1 MTSVFEISPLA
12 DGMGI
17 RVEGEVDLANAH
29 ELREAL
35 ANISVE
41 SEIHLDLAELLFID
55 SSGLR
60 VILSFAESL
69 NGAGPLVIL
78 NPSPAIGR
86 LLEITAINTHPKVE
100 VRPANG

>member
-1 MTSVFEISPLA
+1 MTSMFEISPLA
-12 DGMGI
+12 NGTGI
-17 RVEGEVDLANAH
+17 KVEGEVDLANAH
-29 ELREAL
+29 ELSEAL

-41 SEIHLDLAELLFID
+41 SEIHLELAELSFID

-60 VILSFAESL
+60 VILAFAESL

-78 NPSPAIGR
+78 NPSPAVAR
-86 LLEITAINTHPKVE
+86 LLEITATDSHPKVE